1 VRSAYPASRNWA
13 PALLRLVWRSR
24 VSFLRHE
31 ARAFALKLAESAV
44 VEAIDGP
51 AQCLL
56 DCCYSQ
62 AKDFTMTMIMQS
74 RGNAR
79 AEDAA

>member
-1 VRSAYPASRNWA
+1 
-13 PALLRLVWRSR
+13 

-31 ARAFALKLAESAV
+31 AGSFALKFVESAV

-62 AKDFTMTMIMQS
+62 AKEFTMTIIMQS
-74 RGNAR
+74 KGNAR